1 MCIIIDFSRNTSILF
16 GKSSVIAAMD
26 INVNKILNKKIESN
40 DCKNL
45 ISHYFDLELL
55 NLPKI
60 SENSF
65 KIYTGKI
72 INHTEDYVVLGTNK
86 GVVIIQYNTLIKPNL
101 VACNKLIELNEFNLF
116 FYKIENYSLNQIRNS
131 IKFTL
136 GKVEIIFRN

>member
-1 MCIIIDFSRNTSILF
+1 
-16 GKSSVIAAMD
+16 MD

-65 KIYTGKI
+65 KIYAGKI
-72 INHTEDYVVLGTNK
+72 VNHTEDYIVLGTNK

-116 FYKIENYSLNQIRNS
+116 LYKIENYSLIQIQNS

-136 GKVEIIFRN
+136 GKVELNI